1 MLDRLRLCV
10 WMRPV
15 WDAIIRFVGNTGKN
29 HICAA
34 CKFDDIVHGYSP
46 VWYQSF
52 CLSTIP
58 VEYEEFVSMGKQT
71 LGDPVSHVAQTNQS
85 EFYVLCSKNLHII
98 SRFPQHLVR
107 SDTAR
112 WKPARLRL
120 ILAGMGIFS
129 SISGFFQGMF
139 PEEALHIR
147 RKFEQ
152 KIANRIRAEG
162 TTKAIH

>member
-1 MLDRLRLCV
+1 
-10 WMRPV
+10 
-15 WDAIIRFVGNTGKN
+15 
-29 HICAA
+29 
-34 CKFDDIVHGYSP
+34 
-46 VWYQSF
+46 
-52 CLSTIP
+52 
-58 VEYEEFVSMGKQT
+58 MGKQT

-162 TTKAIH
+162 TTKAIHGVPEISVMSWVVGGL